1 MFILEE
7 NVIAIEGLP
16 SIFRVSSHVCCNN
29 QYSWTITDVNEC
41 ELAIPPC
48 GNGATCKN
56 SEGDY
61 ECVCTEFWKG
71 KDCKDGRYI
80 YCTPGREI

>member
-1 MFILEE
+1 MHRYI
-7 NVIAIEGLP
+7 
-16 SIFRVSSHVCCNN
+16 S
-29 QYSWTITDVNEC
+29 DVNEC

-56 SEGDY
+56 TEGDY
-61 ECVCTEFWKG
+61 ECICNESWKG

-80 YCTPGREI
+80 KSLNHFGEDVEKSVSQNVFLVLSGF